1 MQVAKDY
8 VKVTEKTGV
17 VTWKLEKAVI
27 GDRVVIQPNLKSM
40 MALSVLIVIDQV
52 EIEIQILIIMI
63 IVIYINPSSKLM
75 LIYLLI

>member
-1 MQVAKDY
+1 M
-8 VKVTEKTGV
+8 
-17 VTWKLEKAVI
+17 
-27 GDRVVIQPNLKSM
+27 VIQPNLKSM

>member
-63 IVIYINPSSKLM
+63 IVNINPSSKLM